1 MKKTNIFLCFYLLSF
16 AIGHSQITPGSRA
29 DILKQRYLHPISDDA
44 NRVWIMAHRGAWN
57 EANPESSLGAFQ
69 RSIDLKFEILELD
82 VLFSSSFNIINGVQG
97 ADKNGTNREIVLI
110 HDQSPNRSGA
120 IGLYNFNGSHTF
132 TDAAYLDKKG
142 QKTGFTRLENLV
154 QFSSSGVNSI
164 DGSGGEHPFL
174 LKLDGTNSTWTMLH
188 FPNNA
193 TTSNTDFGNFYST
206 VKDKILLNLDKL
218 AKPLDFQQ
226 VYDLFSNVGLLEQSI
241 FKAKGIRKF
250 KDVETLFGVARNLSK
265 VMFTPIFTRW
275 DFCYEI
281 NFNGIPINDINPAT
295 NTPYDYNS
303 KLAIAKAC
311 IDDMIAAENDG
322 LIIFPGCELVYE
334 SDNVNT
340 DWLAALAQY
349 VQSKGK
355 RIVQFSTIM
364 ESKSGGWNGNG
375 NKWSSLQGRQV
386 NYWSWLF
393 NNATIKNSNITPSVF
408 VGDKPIEFRSYLNA
422 LGYNQTPIE

>member
-1 MKKTNIFLCFYLLSF
+1 MKKVILLSWMCLLLS
-16 AIGHSQITPGSRA
+16 AIGYTQITPGSRA
-29 DILKQRYLHPISDDA
+29 ATLKQRYLHPSADDV

-57 EANPESSLGAFQ
+57 ESNPESSLGAFQ
-69 RSIDLKFEILELD
+69 RAVDLKFEILELD
-82 VLFSSSFNIINGVQG
+82 VLFSSSFNTVSGVQV
-97 ADKNGTNREIVLI
+97 ADQNGTNREIVLI
-110 HDQSPNRSGA
+110 HDQSPNRSDA
-120 IGLYNFNGSHTF
+120 IGLYKFDGTHTF

-142 QKTGFTRLENLV
+142 QKTKFTRLENLV
-154 QFSSSGVNSI
+154 QFSSAGVNSI
-164 DGSGGEHPFL
+164 DGRGGEHPYL
-174 LKLDGTNSTWTMLH
+174 IKLDGTNSAWRMLH
-188 FPNNA
+188 FPNNS
-193 TTSNTDFGNFYST
+193 TTANADFGSFYTT

-218 AKPLDFQQ
+218 AKSLDFQQ
-226 VYDLFSNVGLLEQSI
+226 AYDLFSSSGLLEQTI
-241 FKAKGIRKF
+241 FKSKGIRQF
-250 KDVETLFGVARNLSK
+250 NDVAALFGTTRNLNK

-275 DFCYEI
+275 DFCHEI
-281 NFNGIPINDINPAT
+281 NFNGIPIDDINPAT
-295 NTPYDYNS
+295 STPYNYSS

-311 IDDMIAAENDG
+311 IDDMIAAENKG

-334 SDNVNT
+334 SDNVST

-355 RIVQFSTIM
+355 RVIQFSTIM

-422 LGYNQTPIE
+422 LGYNQTPIQ